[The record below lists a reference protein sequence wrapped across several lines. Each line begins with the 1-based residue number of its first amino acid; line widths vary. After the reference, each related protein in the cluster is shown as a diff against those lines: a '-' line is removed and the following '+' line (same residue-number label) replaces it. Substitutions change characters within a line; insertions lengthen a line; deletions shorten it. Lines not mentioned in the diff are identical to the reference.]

1 MVENVDSSLI
11 FYREIFVRNI
21 CKKWNL
27 FKGGL
32 DVESFQNDF
41 TSNLPTIRVFSS
53 KDVSEHLQKVRD
65 VISDDKKDW
74 EIRVKAVSMMSSEQV
89 TSSKFCVVEA
99 TKRACRR
106 RRFGTW
112 NIFYRVTNTR
122 IIVTAQYSR
131 FTFSSCSRNLCDS
144 RVSWSLGN
152 DIISWWRIFEDF
164 CRSNWRIN
172 LKD

>member
-1 MVENVDSSLI
+1 M
-11 FYREIFVRNI
+11 
-21 CKKWNL
+21 
-27 FKGGL
+27 
-32 DVESFQNDF
+32 ESFQNDF

-106 RRFGTW
+106 RRFGT
-112 NIFYRVTNTR
+112 
-122 IIVTAQYSR
+122 
-131 FTFSSCSRNLCDS
+131 
-144 RVSWSLGN
+144 
-152 DIISWWRIFEDF
+152 
-164 CRSNWRIN
+164 
-172 LKD
+172 